1 MGWMGNTGDGARF
14 TVIDTPGFGDRLIEE
29 EKTIES
35 LVQTLR
41 DEIRYIN
48 VFVIA
53 FKQTD
58 TRMTYALRSMISL
71 FEKMFGVGF
80 WDNAILEATFWSHGD
95 HAAER
100 RNQSIPMITEAWWA
114 AEFNKK
120 LRQEFSL
127 KKDLQAV
134 FIDTYYKEEDPKEL
148 RAFNRNTN
156 ELFRFA
162 NTSKPFAC
170 KDIKIALTEI
180 MELTNSLDQ
189 AKEKVRE
196 KETYISQIVEERNE
210 FKHQCLPDEKEELR
224 DRERELERQARLLR
238 ESRSYRDDVDGK
250 SSLPSKMQENGLE
263 RGLGNGHLGLDN
275 SRTHIMR
282 PTSERDIGLHE
293 TDF

>member
-1 MGWMGNTGDGARF
+1 MG
-14 TVIDTPGFGDRLIEE
+14 
-29 EKTIES
+29 
-35 LVQTLR
+35 
-41 DEIRYIN
+41 
-48 VFVIA
+48 
-53 FKQTD
+53 
-58 TRMTYALRSMISL
+58 
-71 FEKMFGVGF
+71 
-80 WDNAILEATFWSHGD
+80 
-95 HAAER
+95 
-100 RNQSIPMITEAWWA
+100 

-127 KKDLQAV
+127 KKDLQTV

-210 FKHQCLPDEKEELR
+210 FKRTLDQYGITTPHPDSQRRSADDYCTEN
-224 DRERELERQARLLR
+224 RLLR

-250 SSLPSKMQENGLE
+250 SSLPTKMQEKENGLE

>member
-1 MGWMGNTGDGARF
+1 MGNTGDGARF

-41 DEIRYIN
+41 DEIKYIN

-71 FEKMFGVGF
+71 FEKMFGDGF
-80 WDNAILEATFWSHGD
+80 WDNAILEATFWSHGN

-127 KKDLQAV
+127 KRDLQAV
-134 FIDTYYKEEDPKEL
+134 FIDTY
-148 RAFNRNTN
+148 
-156 ELFRFA
+156 
-162 NTSKPFAC
+162 C

-210 FKHQCLPDEKEELR
+210 FKRTLDQYGITTPHPDSQRRTDDYCTENRCYTPTEFALFGIGAIVMGVMLGVVGISWFKHQCLPDEKEELR

-238 ESRSYRDDVDGK
+238 ESRSYRDDVDSK
-250 SSLPSKMQENGLE
+250 SAPPLKVQENG
-263 RGLGNGHLGLDN
+263 G
-275 SRTHIMR
+275 
-282 PTSERDIGLHE
+282 
-293 TDF
+293 